1 MRIEEEIDGHF
12 RNEFHKGMINL
23 IYTTNEIHFEFLSY
37 LRTHGLT
44 SQQYNVLKLLRG
56 FGDKPRSIDFLR
68 NRMLD
73 KKSDMS
79 RIVERLFAQKLVD
92 RIENISDRRQKEIT
106 ITTKGMNL
114 LDKMND
120 CEKHTDALLKN
131 LTEEEAKE
139 LNRLLDKIRED
150 RLNNKATN

>member
-1 MRIEEEIDGHF
+1 MSIEEEIDGHF

-37 LRTHGLT
+37 LRKHGFT

-56 FGDKPRSIDFLR
+56 FSDEPRSIDFLR

-79 RIVERLFAQKLVD
+79 RIIDRLFAQGLVD
-92 RIENISDRRQKEIT
+92 RIENISDRRQKNIT
-106 ITTKGMNL
+106 ITEKGMVL
-114 LDKMND
+114 LDKMDD
-120 CEKHTDALLKN
+120 CEKHTDALLRN
-131 LTEEEAKE
+131 LTEKEAQE
-139 LNRLLDKIRED
+139 LNRLLDKIRDKKTQE
-150 RLNNKATN
+150 NM

>member
-1 MRIEEEIDGHF
+1 MSIEEEIGGHF

-56 FGDKPRSIDFLR
+56 FGDAPRSIDFLR

-79 RIVERLFAQKLVD
+79 RIIDRLFAQDLVD
-92 RIENISDRRQKEIT
+92 RVENITDRRQKEIT
-106 ITTKGMNL
+106 ITVKGMTL
-114 LDKMND
+114 LDKMDD
-120 CEKHTDALLKN
+120 CERHTDGLLKN
-131 LTEEEAKE
+131 LTEEEVQE
-139 LNRLLDKIRED
+139 LNRLLDKIRE
-150 RLNNKATN
+150 KQPQKQE

>member
-1 MRIEEEIDGHF
+1 MFTMRIEDEIDGHF
-12 RNEFHKGMINL
+12 RNEYHKGMINL

-37 LRTHGLT
+37 LRKHKLT

-56 FGDKPRSIDFLR
+56 YGGIPRSIDFLR

-79 RIVERLFAQKLVD
+79 RIIDRLYAQQLVD
-92 RIENISDRRQKEIT
+92 RVENNSDRRQKEIS
-106 ITTKGMNL
+106 ITQKGKDL
-114 LDKMND
+114 LDQMDD
-120 CEKHTDALLKN
+120 CEKHSDSLLKN

-139 LNRLLDKIRED
+139 LNRLLDKIRNE
-150 RLNNKATN
+150 NETH

>member
-1 MRIEEEIDGHF
+1 MSIEEEIDGHF

-44 SQQYNVLKLLRG
+44 SQQYNVLKLLRR
-56 FGDKPRSIDFLR
+56 FGDAPRSIDFLR

-79 RIVERLFAQKLVD
+79 RIIDRLFAQDLVD
-92 RIENISDRRQKEIT
+92 RVENITDRRQKEIT
-106 ITTKGMNL
+106 ITVKGMTL
-114 LDKMND
+114 LDKMDD
-120 CEKHTDALLKN
+120 CERHTDGLLKN
-131 LTEEEAKE
+131 LTEEEVQE
-139 LNRLLDKIRED
+139 LNRLLDKIRE
-150 RLNNKATN
+150 KQPQKQK